1 MKKKP
6 VANRFRIKRKVY
18 YILGSIVL
26 FALISFVEKKQA
38 DREIKAINVHI
49 DYEYDN
55 YFVTEEKVLD
65 LISKNGSDRIIGA
78 SYNDIDLKTLELR
91 IKSHKFVEEAQVYK
105 DLKGNLT
112 VEVSQCRPVAR
123 VVQSDGP
130 HAYIGSSG
138 NTLSTSDEFT
148 ARVLLIDGSGSAKLT
163 KKEFFESEEGKPYLD
178 LINFL
183 DQDKFWKAQIAQLT
197 VERNGDISMY
207 TQIGDQLI
215 LFGKPEEVESKFKR
229 LKIFYKE
236 ILPTKGWN
244 SYNKVNLKFKDQI
257 ICE

>member
-1 MKKKP
+1 M
-6 VANRFRIKRKVY
+6 Y
-18 YILGSIVL
+18 YVLGSIV
-26 FALISFVEKKQA
+26 FFSLISFVEKKQA
-38 DREIKAINVHI
+38 DKEVKAINVHI

-55 YFVTEEKVLD
+55 YFVTEERVLD

-105 DLKGNLT
+105 DHKGNLT
-112 VEVSQCRPVAR
+112 VEVRQCRPIAR
-123 VVQSDGP
+123 VLQSDGP
-130 HAYIGSSG
+130 HAYIGSTG
-138 NTLSTSDEFT
+138 NTLSTSDAFT
-148 ARVLLIDGSGSAKLT
+148 ARVLLIDGAGAAKLT
-163 KKEFFESEEGKPYLD
+163 KKEYLESDEGKPYLN
-178 LINFL
+178 LIKFL

-197 VERNGDISMY
+197 IDRNGDISMY

-215 LFGKPEEVESKFKR
+215 VFGKPEEIESKFRR

-236 ILPTKGWN
+236 ILPTQGWN